1 MARWHTNLPAEIEA
15 AADADLS
22 GPVLRGYVVIAT
34 TLLASINPRHLP
46 DPPTAVLAALCE
58 NLGHWVVAVS
68 PHSPY
73 VFLRPPIDFAGVTV
87 GTLDLR
93 QVEPDSARP
102 DHVPRQIWPTVLRHA
117 ARYRAAHP
125 PSADVLQFAEPRG
138 RA

>member
-15 AADADLS
+15 AADANL
-22 GPVLRGYVVIAT
+22 PEQVLRGYVVIIT
-34 TLLASINPRHLP
+34 TLLDSINPQHLP

-58 NLGHWVVAVS
+58 NLGHWVVAAS

-73 VFLRPPIDFAGVTV
+73 VFLRPPIDYAGVTV

-93 QVEPDSARP
+93 QVDAHSARP
-102 DHVPRQIWPTVLRHA
+102 EQVPRQIWPTVLRHA
-117 ARYRAAHP
+117 ARYRAAY
-125 PSADVLQFAEPRG
+125 PSADVLQFAEPKG

>member
-22 GPVLRGYVVIAT
+22 GPALRGLVVIVT
-34 TLLASINPRHLP
+34 TLLDSLNPQHLP

-68 PHSPY
+68 PRSPY
-73 VFLRPPIDFAGVTV
+73 VFLCPPIDYAGVTV

-93 QVEPDSARP
+93 QVKPDSARP
-102 DHVPRQIWPTVLRHA
+102 EQVPRQIWPTVLRHA
-117 ARYRAAHP
+117 ARYRETH
-125 PSADVLQFAEPRG
+125 PSADILQFAEPRG